1 MRKNLRVLSWLLPAA
16 VTMTIANP
24 AGAQDWTWRGRV
36 AAGEWMEVKGVNG
49 TVRAVAHSGS
59 EIEVEV
65 TKTARRSDPDEVKL
79 EVVTHENGVT
89 ICAVYPAPRNR
100 EENNCMPGSR
110 GRSNTQNND
119 VKVDFV
125 VRVPR
130 GTNFAGRSVNGA
142 VTATGLSGDVK
153 AHTVNGDVRVTTSG
167 LAEATTVNGTI
178 NASIGRANWD
188 DVLAFETVNGAII
201 LELPEQ
207 FDAEVHAST
216 VNGSISTD
224 YPLTVRGRFGP
235 KRLSGT
241 IGRGGR
247 ELMLDTVNGSIELRK
262 RM

>member
-1 MRKNLRVLSWLLPAA
+1 MKSNLRVHSWLLTAA
-16 VTMTIANP
+16 VTIAFAAP
-24 AGAQDWTWRGRV
+24 AAAQDWSWRGRV
-36 AAGEWMEVKGVNG
+36 NADQWMEVKGVNG

-65 TKTARRSDPDEVKL
+65 TKSARRSDPDEVKL
-79 EVVTHENGVT
+79 EVVTHADGVT

-100 EENNCMPGSR
+100 EPNECAPGSR

-142 VTATGLSGDVK
+142 VTVTGLTGDVK
-153 AHTVNGDVRVTTSG
+153 AHTVNGDVRVTTTG
-167 LAEATTVNGTI
+167 LAEATTVNGSI
-178 NASIGRANWD
+178 NATMGRANWD
-188 DVLAFETVNGAII
+188 DVLAFETVNGGII
-201 LELPEQ
+201 IELPEQ
-207 FDAEVHAST
+207 LDAEVHAST

-224 YPLTVRGRFGP
+224 YPLTIRGRFGP

-241 IGRGGR
+241 VGRGGR
-247 ELMLDTVNGSIELRK
+247 ELMLDTVNGSIEIRK
-262 RM
+262 RP